1 MDSERNDYSQPGF
14 PPEDRPPTPTQPPQ
28 ANPPYPPYPPYQPFP
43 QPPRRRFS
51 GWRVL
56 WGILFG
62 LSVLANV
69 GLFLLLVGAVFV
81 LAGAGAKYG
90 ATVLREGPRS
100 SRIAVIH
107 IEGIIDESQADNVYR
122 QFKNA
127 REDRT
132 IKGVIVRVN
141 SPGGTISASDRIY
154 REIVD
159 YRNEQGQPVVAFMQ
173 GVAASGGYY
182 ASVACDEIIAEP
194 TAITGSIG
202 VVLSHFVFQE
212 LLENKLGVQPVVL
225 TKGQKK
231 NWPSSFQAP
240 TDEELAYLN
249 DRLLEPSYQRFVDV
263 VKKGRQKALTG
274 DEVMKLAD
282 GSIYV
287 GEEAAAVR
295 LIDRTGY
302 LDDAIAR
309 VKAGAGIDKAQVIE
323 YRRPLSFMDI
333 LTAEG
338 RKTSL
343 LSLDQTKLLELGSP
357 KVLYLWHAY

>member
-14 PPEDRPPTPTQPPQ
+14 SPEDRPPAPAQPPQ
-28 ANPPYPPYPPYQPFP
+28 ANSSYPAYQPYQPFP

-56 WGILFG
+56 WGILFS

-69 GLFLLLVGAVFV
+69 GLFLLLIGAVFV
-81 LAGAGAKYG
+81 LAGAGAGYG

-100 SRIAVIH
+100 SRIAVINV
-107 IEGIIDESQADNVYR
+107 EGIIDESQADSVYR
-122 QFKNA
+122 QLKNA
-127 REDRT
+127 REDHT
-132 IKGVIVRVN
+132 IKGIIVRVN

-154 REIVD
+154 RQIMD
-159 YRNEQGQPVVAFMQ
+159 YRSEQGQPVVAFMQ
-173 GVAASGGYY
+173 GMAASGGYY

-231 NWPSSFQAP
+231 DWPSSFQAP

-249 DRLLEPSYQRFVDV
+249 DRLLEPAYQRFVSV
-263 VKKGRQKALTG
+263 VKEGRQKVLTG

-282 GSIYV
+282 GSIFV
-287 GEEAAAVR
+287 AEEAVAVK

-302 LDDAIAR
+302 LDDAIER
-309 VKAGAGIDKAQVIE
+309 VKAGAGIGEAQVIE
-323 YRRPLSFMDI
+323 YRRPLSFMDV

-343 LSLDQTKLLELGSP
+343 LNLDQTKLLELGSP
-357 KVLYLWHAY
+357 KLLYLWHAY